1 MSENKNFKAGF
12 VSIIGKPNVGKSSL
26 MNAFL
31 EQKLSIITP
40 KPQTTRQNIL
50 GILKE
55 KEYQIVFID
64 TPGFLKPR
72 YLLQEKMQKSILN
85 SLKDADIIIFIS
97 DITTFPTEYDN
108 QVCELIQKLPLRH
121 PTSSRLRR
129 ANTEHREKIKL
140 KKPSGEQVSVSVA
153 NQQLNI
159 PRIAVIN
166 KIDLAENN
174 SIEKAGITLKKFEFD
189 GIYFISVKD
198 GINISNLKNEIINYL
213 PYHFPYYPEDDL
225 SAQTTRFFAQEIIRE
240 KIFKYLKQELPYSSA
255 VIIEQ
260 FSESED
266 KAEIFANIYVET
278 NSQKK
283 IIIGSEGELIKKIRK
298 VAERDIRYLIK
309 KKVKLHLW
317 IKVRKNW
324 RKKERILKE
333 FGY

>member
-1 MSENKNFKAGF
+1 MAENQKFKSGF
-12 VSIIGKPNVGKSSL
+12 VTIIGKPNVGKSSL
-26 MNAFL
+26 MNSFL
-31 EQKLSIITP
+31 GQKLSIITP

-50 GILKE
+50 GILTE
-55 KEYQIVFID
+55 KDYQIVFID

-72 YLLQEKMQKSILN
+72 YLLQEKMQKSISN

-97 DITTFPTEYDN
+97 DIVTFPTEYDN
-108 QVCELIQKLPLRH
+108 QVCELIKR
-121 PTSSRLRR
+121 
-129 ANTEHREKIKL
+129 IKL
-140 KKPSGEQVSVSVA
+140 
-153 NQQLNI
+153 

-166 KIDLAENN
+166 KIDLAKNN
-174 SIEKAGITLKKFEFD
+174 AIEKSTITLKKFEFD
-189 GIYFISVKD
+189 GLYFISVKD
-198 GINISNLKNEIINYL
+198 GINISNIKNEIINFL
-213 PYHFPYYPEDDL
+213 PYHPPYYPKDDL
-225 SAQTTRFFAQEIIRE
+225 STQTTRFFAQEIIRE

-255 VIIEQ
+255 ATIEQ

-266 KAEIFANIYVET
+266 KVEIFANIYVET

-283 IIIGSEGELIKKIRK
+283 IIIGSGGELIKKIRQ
-298 VAERDIRYLIK
+298 VAERDIRYLIN

>member
-1 MSENKNFKAGF
+1 MSDNDNFKAGF

-31 EQKLSIITP
+31 DQKLSIITS

-50 GILKE
+50 GILTE
-55 KEYQIVFID
+55 KDYQIVFID

-85 SLKDADIIIFIS
+85 SLKDADVIIFIS
-97 DITTFPTEYDN
+97 DIVTFPTEYDN
-108 QVCELIQKLPLRH
+108 QVCELTKR
-121 PTSSRLRR
+121 
-129 ANTEHREKIKL
+129 IKL
-140 KKPSGEQVSVSVA
+140 
-153 NQQLNI
+153 

-174 SIEKAGITLKKFEFD
+174 TIEKANITIEKFEFERQ
-189 GIYFISVKD
+189 YFISVKD
-198 GINISNLKNEIINYL
+198 GINISNLKNEIINFI
-213 PYHFPYYPEDDL
+213 PYHPPYYPEDDL
-225 SAQTTRFFAQEIIRE
+225 STQSIRFLAKEIIRE
-240 KIFKYLKQELPYSSA
+240 KVFQMLKQELPYSTA
-255 VIIEQ
+255 VTIEQ

-283 IIIGSEGELIKKIRK
+283 IIIGTGGQVIKKIRQ
-298 VAERDIRYLIK
+298 VAERDIRYLIN

>member
-50 GILKE
+50 GILTE

-108 QVCELIQKLPLRH
+108 QVCELIQKLI
-121 PTSSRLRR
+121 
-129 ANTEHREKIKL
+129 IK
-140 KKPSGEQVSVSVA
+140 K
-153 NQQLNI
+153 
-159 PRIAVIN
+159 IAVIN

-174 SIEKAGITLKKFEFD
+174 SIEKADVILKKFEFD

-198 GINISNLKNEIINYL
+198 GINISNLKNEIINFL
-213 PYHFPYYPEDDL
+213 PHHSPYYPEDDL

-240 KIFKYLKQELPYSSA
+240 KIFQYLKQELPYSSA
-255 VIIEQ
+255 VTIEQ
-260 FSESED
+260 FSETED

>member
-50 GILKE
+50 GILTE

-108 QVCELIQKLPLRH
+108 QVCELIQKLI
-121 PTSSRLRR
+121 
-129 ANTEHREKIKL
+129 IK
-140 KKPSGEQVSVSVA
+140 K
-153 NQQLNI
+153 
-159 PRIAVIN
+159 IAVIN

-174 SIEKAGITLKKFEFD
+174 SIEKADVTLKKFEFD

-198 GINISNLKNEIINYL
+198 GINISNLKNEIINFL
-213 PYHFPYYPEDDL
+213 PHHSPYYPEDDL

-240 KIFKYLKQELPYSSA
+240 KIFQYLKQELPYSSA
-255 VIIEQ
+255 VTIEQ
-260 FSESED
+260 FSETED

>member
-1 MSENKNFKAGF
+1 MFENKNFKSGF

-50 GILKE
+50 GILTE
-55 KEYQIVFID
+55 KDYQIVFID

-72 YLLQEKMQKSILN
+72 YLLQQKMQKSILN
-85 SLKDADIIIFIS
+85 SLKDADITIFIS

-108 QVCELIQKLPLRH
+108 QVCELIQKL
-121 PTSSRLRR
+121 SIK
-129 ANTEHREKIKL
+129 KI
-140 KKPSGEQVSVSVA
+140 A
-153 NQQLNI
+153 
-159 PRIAVIN
+159 AIN

-189 GIYFISVKD
+189 GIYFISAKN
-198 GINISNLKNEIINYL
+198 GINISNLKNEIINFL

-225 SAQTTRFFAQEIIRE
+225 SAQTTRFFTQEIIRE

>member
-50 GILKE
+50 GILTE

-72 YLLQEKMQKSILN
+72 YLLQQKMQKSILN

-108 QVCELIQKLPLRH
+108 QVCELIQKLI
-121 PTSSRLRR
+121 
-129 ANTEHREKIKL
+129 IK
-140 KKPSGEQVSVSVA
+140 K
-153 NQQLNI
+153 
-159 PRIAVIN
+159 IAVIN

-198 GINISNLKNEIINYL
+198 GINISNLKNEIINFL
-213 PYHFPYYPEDDL
+213 PCHSPYYPEDDL

>member
-1 MSENKNFKAGF
+1 MSDNDNFKAGF

-31 EQKLSIITP
+31 DQKLSIITS

-50 GILKE
+50 GILTE
-55 KEYQIVFID
+55 KDYQIVFID

-97 DITTFPTEYDN
+97 EIVTFPTEYDN
-108 QVCELIQKLPLRH
+108 QVFKLINK
-121 PTSSRLRR
+121 S
-129 ANTEHREKIKL
+129 NTKKI
-140 KKPSGEQVSVSVA
+140 V
-153 NQQLNI
+153 
-159 PRIAVIN
+159 VIN
-166 KIDLAENN
+166 KIDLTKEDA
-174 SIEKAGITLKKFEFD
+174 IEKANIVLNNFKFGKHF
-189 GIYFISVKD
+189 FISVKN
-198 GINISNLKNEIINYL
+198 GKNIPEVKNEIINLL
-213 PYHFPYYPEDDL
+213 PFHPPYYPEDDL
-225 SAQTTRFFAQEIIRE
+225 STQSIRFLAKEIIRE
-240 KIFKYLKQELPYSSA
+240 KVFQKLKQELPYSTA
-255 VIIEQ
+255 VTIEQ

-278 NSQKK
+278 NSQKR
-283 IIIGSEGELIKKIRK
+283 IIIGSGGEVIKKIRQ
-298 VAERDIRYLIK
+298 VAERDIRYLIN

>member
-50 GILKE
+50 GILTE

-108 QVCELIQKLPLRH
+108 QVCELIQKLPRRH
-121 PTSSRLRR
+121 K
-129 ANTEHREKIKL
+129 EHREKIKL
-140 KKPSGEQVSVSVA
+140 KKPTLCLCASVA

-159 PRIAVIN
+159 PKIAVIN

-174 SIEKAGITLKKFEFD
+174 SIEKAGVILKKFEFD

-198 GINISNLKNEIINYL
+198 GVNISNLKNEIINFL
-213 PYHFPYYPEDDL
+213 PHHSPYYPEDDL

-240 KIFKYLKQELPYSSA
+240 KIFQYLKQELPYSSA
-255 VIIEQ
+255 VTIEQ
-260 FSESED
+260 FSEFED

-283 IIIGSEGELIKKIRK
+283 IIIGSKGELIKKIRK